1 MKLVDLVPFLSNMYE
16 ELWEENLWEVWLSNP
31 MQEKTWADFKK
42 EAIDKRKRTKSK
54 EEQIIEARRAE
65 MKVIKAF
72 KKEVD

>member
-16 ELWEENLWEVWLSNP
+16 ELWEENLWEVWLANP
-31 MQEKTWADFKK
+31 MQEKTWSDFKK
-42 EAIDKRKRTKSK
+42 DAMEKRKRTKSK
-54 EEQIIEARRAE
+54 QEQIVEARRAE

>member
-31 MQEKTWADFKK
+31 MQEKTWVDFKK
-42 EAIDKRKRTKSK
+42 EAMDKRKRSKSR
-54 EEQIIEARRAE
+54 EEQIVEARRAE

-72 KKEVD
+72 KKGVD

>member
-31 MQEKTWADFKK
+31 MQEKTWSDFKK
-42 EAIDKRKRTKSK
+42 EALDKRKRSK
-54 EEQIIEARRAE
+54 TMEEQIIEARRAE

>member
-42 EAIDKRKRTKSK
+42 EAVDKRKRTKSK
-54 EEQIIEARRAE
+54 EEQIAEARRAE
-65 MKVIKAF
+65 MKVIQAF
-72 KKEVD
+72 KKGVD